1 MISTLAIIESEN
13 QDLAVHTE
21 LCAARYQ
28 ALDDRLGKVESKV
41 DEIHKTV
48 ESLHGDLWRVLIGTA
63 GSVLVAV
70 ITTLGVIYVH
80 MK

>member
-1 MISTLAIIESEN
+1 
-13 QDLAVHTE
+13 
-21 LCAARYQ
+21 
-28 ALDDRLGKVESKV
+28 LGKVESKV

>member
-70 ITTLGVIYVH
+70 ITTIGVVITH
-80 MK
+80 IH